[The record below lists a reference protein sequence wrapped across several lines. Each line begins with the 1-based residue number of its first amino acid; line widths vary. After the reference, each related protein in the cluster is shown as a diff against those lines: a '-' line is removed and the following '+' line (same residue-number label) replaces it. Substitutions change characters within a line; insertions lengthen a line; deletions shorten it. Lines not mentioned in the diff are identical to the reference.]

1 MNYFTT
7 TKILPYDL
15 DDTLNYNYI
24 LQHTV
29 VECFT
34 NYVDIINDY
43 MLYAKSICTPN
54 KTLYSYLLEKGI
66 STLNYIFK
74 LMLLY
79 TKNLDL
85 TNHYCRQTIGY
96 YLEFIEQNMQHEDYD
111 KINYNNASRF
121 SYSKTI
127 DKLVKQYR
135 KISYNELDDNTAEL
149 LFIVEAKEHE
159 HYSSINTLI
168 EVYNKLVILNASVAG
183 SSANAVGASVA
194 GSSTN
199 AQATPVDIQY
209 LLYLVANDVYPR
221 EKLDVLLVFINNF
234 PFHCLDAVS
243 LNYIYCFCQHLKA
256 DLPSKSAIIHKLSC
270 DESKIRLKK
279 DTMEAYIG
287 WVTG

>member
-1 MNYFTT
+1 MNYFIT
-7 TKILPYDL
+7 TKSLPYDL

-29 VECFT
+29 VDCFT
-34 NYVDIINDY
+34 NYVDIINVY
-43 MLYAKSICTPN
+43 MLYSKNMCTTN
-54 KTLYSYLLEKGI
+54 KILYNYLLEKGI

-149 LFIVEAKEHE
+149 LFIVEEKEHE
-159 HYSSINTLI
+159 NYSTMNTLI
-168 EVYNKLVILNASVAG
+168 EVYNKLVVLSASVG
-183 SSANAVGASVA
+183 ANAVDA
-194 GSSTN
+194 N
-199 AQATPVDIQY
+199 AQHLLHLATNE
-209 LLYLVANDVYPR
+209 LYLR
-221 EKLDVLLVFINNF
+221 EKLDVLLAFINNF
-234 PFHCLDAVS
+234 TFQCLEVVA
-243 LNYIYCFCQHLKA
+243 LNYIYCFCEHLKA
-256 DLPSKSAIIHKLSC
+256 DLPSKGAIIQKLSS
-270 DESKIRLKK
+270 DASKIRLQK
-279 DTMEAYIG
+279 DTMEAFIG
-287 WVTG
+287 WVMV

>member
-1 MNYFTT
+1 MNYFIT
-7 TKILPYDL
+7 TKSLPYDL

-29 VECFT
+29 VDCFT
-34 NYVDIINDY
+34 NYVDIINVY
-43 MLYAKSICTPN
+43 MLFAKNICTTN
-54 KTLYSYLLEKGI
+54 KTLYNYLLEKGI
-66 STLNYIFK
+66 STINYIFK

-149 LFIVEAKEHE
+149 LFIVEEKEKE
-159 HYSSINTLI
+159 NYSIMNTLI
-168 EVYNKLVILNASVAG
+168 EVYNKLVVLSASAVGAG
-183 SSANAVGASVA
+183 SSANVVGANAVGA
-194 GSSTN
+194 N
-199 AQATPVDIQY
+199 AVDIQY
-209 LLYLVANDVYPR
+209 LLHVATHELYSR
-221 EKLDVLLVFINNF
+221 EKLDVLLAFINNF
-234 PFHCLDAVS
+234 PFQCLDAVA
-243 LNYIYCFCQHLKA
+243 LNYIYCFCEHFKA
-256 DLPSKSAIIHKLSC
+256 DLPSKDAIIQKLSS
-270 DESKIRLKK
+270 DASKIRLQK

-287 WVTG
+287 WVMV